1 MTLKRVTPNSTSY
14 PSGIGEATYAG
25 LVATEIGE
33 ISKRIICELGGV
45 GGTATAI
52 TASVVGADAL
62 TALVSPMTFWLT
74 PASDVNAAAT
84 LAIDGLPAVA
94 IRDAGGTV
102 LGQGGMKA
110 GRRYLL
116 SYDGTNLRIVG
127 GGGDVSGIA
136 PSVAGNIPVYTDTG
150 GKEVEDSGVAVS
162 TDGTF
167 AANSDAK
174 LPTEKAVKTYV
185 DALLGVQDAMIFKG
199 VIDCS
204 ANPNYPAADRGHTY
218 RVSVAGKIGG
228 GSGPNVE
235 VGDLLICITDS
246 TASGDHA
253 TVGANWAIIQVNLDG
268 AVIGP
273 ASVTDS
279 HFAQFDGI
287 SGKLIKGGVAPDTD
301 TALAANSDTRIA
313 TQKAVKTYVDAI
325 VDGAP
330 SDLNT
335 LNEIAA
341 SIDDDPDFAGT
352 MTTALAG
359 KLNASALSTA
369 TDLGG
374 ATPSNS
380 LVPSQAAVKSYVDT
394 DAMAAAVTAALLF
407 GGDETQAVRVLKRQS
422 DIYAVFGVGY
432 WADDTAYD
440 NVTDWLNAA
449 GGSFTRAS
457 TKWVMGSNGLLT
469 SVASGA
475 IAIEYDSDGIPIG
488 ALLEGA
494 RTNLALNSQ
503 DVSGYSS
510 QYSSV
515 TANSHAAPDGTT
527 TADTI
532 SNNDAA
538 QVEYHYRYQSIT
550 TVVSTVYTQSWWV
563 KKKTGSGIVWMLGQA
578 SNSFCYFNLTT
589 GAVGTSTG
597 WTNPKIEAFPDG
609 WYRISAT
616 QTANTT
622 GYVIGIGVCLADGT
636 PNWDSTGLA
645 NTQEVYVWGAQFEAG
660 AHASSYIPTTSG
672 SVTRAADVL
681 SFPFTATTASFF
693 THTKNAYR
701 QPGTNSAFLVGNQ
714 AGNAP
719 LYAATDDQVLAW
731 NGAAIMA
738 KGGLTG
744 TWLSARKSA
753 IAGNPSA
760 RSLTANG
767 LTPAT
772 DANALWGTS
781 PTSLL
786 LGHYS
791 TAAHINGHLIEFA
804 AWPGTKLSDAAL
816 QALTA

>member
-253 TVGANWAIIQVNLDG
+253 TVGANWAIIQTNLDG

-279 HFAQFDGI
+279 HFAQFDGA
-287 SGKLIKGGVAPDTD
+287 SGKLLKGGIAPSSLPTLAADNTFTGQNTFNIGTITASKPFTISQTWNNGAVAFSALLVDVTD
-301 TALAANSDTRIA
+301 TASAAGSFLTRLAVGGADKFYVTKAGAAYAAGPIIGDSYLQAASHLYGVSNTSAIYFGVASDTILTRDAANIWAQRNGANAQAFRIYNTYTDA
-313 TQKAVKTYVDAI
+313 SNYERLAVEWNSNTAYLRTQA
-325 VDGAP
+325 
-330 SDLNT
+330 
-335 LNEIAA
+335 
-341 SIDDDPDFAGT
+341 AGT
-352 MTTALAG
+352 GSARNLALDGQDLFFQTGGISRWQVAWNGHLFAITDNVYDIGATATNRPRNLFLG
-359 KLNASALSTA
+359 SALVVGGDGQAQNFIAINYFYWPSATRMFGSTDGNLRLTNFAA
-369 TDLGG
+369 TDFG
-374 ATPSNS
+374 
-380 LVPSQAAVKSYVDT
+380 
-394 DAMAAAVTAALLF
+394 LLQF
-407 GGDETQAVRVLKRQS
+407 GGTTSAYPALKRS
-422 DIYAVFGVGY
+422 GTELHVRF
-432 WADDTAYD
+432 ADDTAYAIIQTKIRLE
-440 NVTDWLNAA
+440 TDAVP
-449 GGSFTRAS
+449 S
-457 TKWVMGSNGLLT
+457 T
-469 SVASGA
+469 
-475 IAIEYDSDGIPIG
+475 
-488 ALLEGA
+488 
-494 RTNLALNSQ
+494 
-503 DVSGYSS
+503 
-510 QYSSV
+510 
-515 TANSHAAPDGTT
+515 
-527 TADTI
+527 
-532 SNNDAA
+532 
-538 QVEYHYRYQSIT
+538 
-550 TVVSTVYTQSWWV
+550 
-563 KKKTGSGIVWMLGQA
+563 
-578 SNSFCYFNLTT
+578 
-589 GAVGTSTG
+589 
-597 WTNPKIEAFPDG
+597 
-609 WYRISAT
+609 
-616 QTANTT
+616 
-622 GYVIGIGVCLADGT
+622 
-636 PNWDSTGLA
+636 
-645 NTQEVYVWGAQFEAG
+645 
-660 AHASSYIPTTSG
+660 
-672 SVTRAADVL
+672 
-681 SFPFTATTASFF
+681 
-693 THTKNAYR
+693 
-701 QPGTNSAFLVGNQ
+701 
-714 AGNAP
+714 
-719 LYAATDDQVLAW
+719 
-731 NGAAIMA
+731 
-738 KGGLTG
+738 
-744 TWLSARKSA
+744 
-753 IAGNPSA
+753 
-760 RSLTANG
+760 
-767 LTPAT
+767 AT
-772 DANALWGTS
+772 DAGSVGDVRYDASNLYVCVATNTW
-781 PTSLL
+781 
-786 LGHYS
+786 
-791 TAAHINGHLIEFA
+791 
-804 AWPGTKLSDAAL
+804 KRAAL
-816 QALTA
+816 ATW